1 MEIQPE
7 TWKERL
13 MNVKRFERAISLPF
27 SIDSYGNVASTKDQS
42 KIWADRVRSVV
53 GTTVGERLMRPDF
66 GTSIPFA
73 TFSGRELVADIT
85 RQELFASF
93 AKFLPALTLESVE
106 ISFNEDD
113 HVYAEVRYTLP
124 NQQEM
129 TLSVGLAYISNNAPI
144 YEEFL

>member
-1 MEIQPE
+1 
-7 TWKERL
+7 
-13 MNVKRFERAISLPF
+13 MNAKRFERAVSLPF

-53 GTTVGERLMRPDF
+53 GTTVGERIMRPGF
-66 GTSIPFA
+66 GTNVPFA
-73 TFSGRELVADIT
+73 TFNGRELVAETT

-93 AKFLPALTLESVE
+93 AKFLPALTLETVE

-113 HVYAEVRYTLP
+113 HVYAEVTYTLP

-129 TLSVGLAYISNNAPI
+129 TLTVGLAYLSGDAPI

>member
-1 MEIQPE
+1 
-7 TWKERL
+7 

-73 TFSGRELVADIT
+73 TFSGRELVAEIT

-93 AKFLPALTLESVE
+93 ESTKKQINELLDSELTEEKS
-106 ISFNEDD
+106 
-113 HVYAEVRYTLP
+113 YTKNINSL
-124 NQQEM
+124 
-129 TLSVGLAYISNNAPI
+129 
-144 YEEFL
+144 